1 MKLRNFRARGTVGLS
16 ARVLGF
22 ARDIIVM
29 LLCIGSVL
37 VFARYR
43 STWTLC
49 TGRGFQGMLRGRLY
63 PSKYS
68 HIVINLSGYYWQ
80 YSKLPT

>member
-29 LLCIGSVL
+29 FLCIGSVL
-37 VFARYR
+37 VFARRYR

-49 TGRGFQGMLRGRLY
+49 TGRGFEGT
-63 PSKYS
+63 
-68 HIVINLSGYYWQ
+68 LSG
-80 YSKLPT
+80 SL